1 MKKLFLSE
9 SLREKDS
16 GRKQIC
22 RVMKLT
28 ASFLLLCSCLTF
40 ANHAN
45 SQNTKI
51 SLNKVR
57 VQLEDVLNEI
67 ESQTD
72 YLFVSNRNVDLSRQV
87 SVRASNKPVRE
98 VLEEVLK
105 NTGLTFTM
113 EGVNIILSQ
122 KEENIVEI
130 QQQEKKVS
138 GKIVDQDGEPVVG
151 ANIVER
157 GTTNGV
163 ISDLDG
169 NFSLSVRDNAELQ
182 ISYIGYVDQIIPVIG
197 KERFDIVLKEDSQ
210 SLDEVVV
217 VGYGVQ
223 KKKLV
228 TGATVQVK
236 GDDLQKLNTVNP
248 LGALQSQA
256 PGVSIVK
263 NSGVPGEGFKI
274 SVRGVGT
281 TGDSTPLYIVDGV
294 TTSSIDYLNP
304 ADIESIDVLKDAAS
318 AAIYGARAANGV
330 VLVVTKQGK
339 KGKAS
344 ISYDGYVGIQNL
356 YKNVETLNA
365 QDFAMIMNEAA
376 VNSGMPEYDFASLVP
391 DWSKIQN
398 GTWNG
403 TNWLEELKNK
413 NALTQNHALGITGGT
428 EQSVYSLGLS
438 YTSQEGILGQPST
451 PQYSRYTFR
460 INTEYSLIKG
470 NSFDILKV
478 GENLNYSHVIREAI
492 GGGGNYLF
500 QAMKT
505 SPFLPVYDENGDY
518 HYSIPWNPYDANPVG
533 LNYYRNSGNMNK
545 SNYLRGNVYM
555 VLQPI
560 KGLTWRS
567 SFGIDMS
574 ASSYRSFVPV
584 YNLSTIDEGYRTE
597 SEVNQNMSV
606 GLKWIFE
613 NTVNYETTINED
625 HNLNVL
631 VGTSAEKSGIGES
644 LSGKNVNSIF
654 DDFKH
659 GYLDNT
665 RIIYSDKTSLYGSP
679 WGQGRL
685 LSFFGRINY
694 DYKEKYMATLVMRA
708 DASSNF
714 APDKRWGYFPSVSAG
729 WVISNESFMED
740 LSSSW
745 MDFFKLRASWGR
757 NGNQAIS
764 PFQYLSTIAFDS
776 RYFPGI
782 DKTNQTTAAYPNIMS
797 NPDVTWETS
806 EQTDIGLDSRFLGSR
821 LGFTF
826 DWYNKTTKDWL
837 IQAPILGIMGTGAP
851 FINGGDVRNRGWEI
865 SLSWRD
871 NLRDFSYGVNVN
883 FARNKNEVLRIA
895 NDEGVIHG
903 PSNVLAQGIAELY
916 RAEEGFPLGYFWG
929 YKTGGVFQNQQQ
941 IDNYVNS
948 KGEKI
953 MPNAVPG
960 DLIFVNQNDDNV
972 IDDGDKLMIGDPNP
986 DFIFSFS
993 FNLGYKG
1000 FDLNMTSNGV
1010 LGNQIAKSY
1019 RRFADRPHE
1028 NYTKDILGRWHG
1040 EGTSNTIPRVN
1051 MATHI
1056 NDTYVSDRYIENGDY
1071 WRISNLT
1078 IGYDF
1083 KYLWKKMPL
1092 SQARL
1097 YVTGQNILTVTGY
1110 SGFDPEVGN
1119 GNNWAGGID
1128 IGSYPAPVSFLIG
1141 VSLKY

>member
-1 MKKLFLSE
+1 MKKLFLSG
-9 SLREKDS
+9 SLPEKDS

-28 ASFLLLCSCLTF
+28 VGFLLLCSCFAF
-40 ANHAN
+40 ANHAY
-45 SQNTKI
+45 SQNEKV
-51 SLNKVR
+51 SLNKIQ
-57 VQLEDVLNEI
+57 VQLEDVLSEI
-67 ESQTD
+67 EDQTN
-72 YLFVSNRNVDLSRQV
+72 YLFISNRELDLTQKV
-87 SVRASNKPVRE
+87 SVHAANESVQE
-98 VLEEVLK
+98 VLNEVLK
-105 NTGLTFTM
+105 DTGLTFSV
-113 EGVNIILSQ
+113 EGVNIILTQ
-122 KEENIVEI
+122 KEVNVLIA
-130 QQQEKKVS
+130 QQQVKNIS
-138 GKIVDQDGEPVVG
+138 GKIVDQNGEPVIG
-151 ANIVER
+151 ANVVEK
-157 GTTNGV
+157 GTANGV
-163 ISDLDG
+163 ISDLEG
-169 NFSLSVRDNAELQ
+169 RFSIRVQDNAELQ
-182 ISYIGYVDQIIPVIG
+182 ISYIGYVDQIIPVAG
-197 KERFDIVLKEDSQ
+197 KENLGIVLKEDYQ
-210 SLDEVVV
+210 NLDEIVV

-281 TGDSTPLYIVDGV
+281 TGNSTPLYIVDGV
-294 TTSSIDYLNP
+294 TTGSIDHLSP

-330 VLVVTKQGK
+330 VLVVTKQGR

-356 YKNVETLNA
+356 YKDVETLNA
-365 QDFAMIMNEAA
+365 KEFALIMNEAA
-376 VNSGMPEYDFASLVP
+376 VNSGMPEYDFPSLVP
-391 DWSKIQN
+391 DWDKIQN
-398 GTWNG
+398 GTWSG
-403 TNWLEELKNK
+403 TDWLDELKNK
-413 NALTQNHALGITGGT
+413 NAFTQNHALGITGGT

-438 YTSQEGILGQPST
+438 YTSQEGVLGQPSA

-470 NSFDILKV
+470 KSFDILKF
-478 GENLNYSHVIREAI
+478 GENLSYSHVTKESV
-492 GGGGNYLF
+492 GGGGDYLF
-500 QAMKT
+500 MAMKT
-505 SPFLPVYDENGDY
+505 SPFLPVYDEKGDY
-518 HYSIPWNPYDANPVG
+518 HYAIPWNPYDANPVG
-533 LNYYRNSGNMNK
+533 FNYYRNSGNINK
-545 SNYLRGNVYM
+545 TNYLRGNAYM

-574 ASSYRSFVPV
+574 ASSYRSFIPV
-584 YNLSTIDEGYRTE
+584 YSLSTIDDGYRTE

-613 NTVNYETTINED
+613 NTVNYETTINEI

-631 VGTSAEKSGIGES
+631 LGTSAEKSGIGES
-644 LSGKNVNSIF
+644 LSGKNLNSIF

-665 RIIYSDKTSLYGSP
+665 KIIYSDKTSLHGSP
-679 WGQGRL
+679 WEQGRL

-694 DYKEKYMATLVMRA
+694 DYKEKYMATFVMRA

-714 APDKRWGYFPSVSAG
+714 APNKRWGYFPSVSAG
-729 WVISNESFMED
+729 WVVSNESFMED
-740 LSSSW
+740 VVSW
-745 MDFFKLRASWGR
+745 LDFFKLRASWGH

-764 PFQYLSTIAFDS
+764 PFQYLSTIAFDTG
-776 RYFPGI
+776 YFPGI
-782 DKTNQTTAAYPNIMS
+782 EKTNWTTAAYPNIMS

-806 EQTDIGLDSRFLGSR
+806 EQTDIGFDSRFFNSR

-837 IQAPILGIMGTGAP
+837 VQAPILGIMGTGAP
-851 FINGGDVRNRGWEI
+851 YINGGDVRNRGWEVA
-865 SLSWRD
+865 LSWRD
-871 NLRDFSYGVNVN
+871 NIRDFSYGVNLN
-883 FARNKNEVLRIA
+883 FAHNDNEVLRIA
-895 NDEGVIHG
+895 NSEGIIHG
-903 PSNVLAQGIAELY
+903 PSNVLANGTAELY

-948 KGEKI
+948 NGEKI
-953 MPNAVPG
+953 MPDAVPG
-960 DLIFVNQNDDNV
+960 DLIFINQNDDNV
-972 IDDGDKLMIGDPNP
+972 IDDGDKIMIGDPNP

-1000 FDLNMTSNGV
+1000 LDLNMTSNGV
-1010 LGNQIAKSY
+1010 FGNQIAKSY

-1028 NYTKDILGRWHG
+1028 NYTKDVLGRWHG

-1083 KYLWKKMPL
+1083 KYLWKKLPL
-1092 SQARL
+1092 NQARL
-1097 YVTGQNILTVTGY
+1097 YVTGQNILMVTGY

-1128 IGSYPAPVSFLIG
+1128 NGFYPAPMSFLIG

>member
-1 MKKLFLSE
+1 MKKLLLPE
-9 SLREKDS
+9 SIEEKDS

-28 ASFLLLCSCLTF
+28 TCSLLLCSCF
-40 ANHAN
+40 AFAGNIH
-45 SQNTKI
+45 SQNARVNLDKQY
-51 SLNKVR
+51 
-57 VQLEDVLNEI
+57 VQLEEVLNEI
-67 ESQTD
+67 EKQTD
-72 YLFVSNRNVDLSRQV
+72 YLFVSNRNVDLTQRV
-87 SVRASNKPVRE
+87 SVSVTNKPVRE
-98 VLEEVLK
+98 VLDVILK
-105 NTGLTFTM
+105 GKGLTFTM
-113 EGVNIILSQ
+113 EGVNIVLTQ
-122 KEENIVEI
+122 KEELLSDIV
-130 QQQEKKVS
+130 QQNKKIS
-138 GKIVDQDGEPVVG
+138 GRIVDQNGEPVIG
-151 ANIVER
+151 ANVVEK

-163 ISDLDG
+163 ISDIEG
-169 NFSLSVRDNAELQ
+169 RFSLAVAPGAELK
-182 ISYIGYVDQIIPVIG
+182 ISYIGYVDQTIPVAG
-197 KERFDIVLKEDSQ
+197 DENLDIILKEDSQ

-274 SVRGVGT
+274 SVRGIGT
-281 TGDSTPLYIVDGV
+281 TGNSTPLYIVDGV
-294 TTSSIDYLNP
+294 TTGSIDHLNP

-356 YKNVETLNA
+356 SKNVETLNA

-391 DWSKIQN
+391 DWDKIQN

-403 TNWLEELKNK
+403 TNWLEELENK
-413 NALTQNHALGITGGT
+413 NAFTQNHALGITGGT

-438 YTSQEGILGQPST
+438 YTSQEGVLGQPAT

-470 NSFDILKV
+470 SSFDVLKF
-478 GENLNYSHVIREAI
+478 GENLNYSHVIRESM

-500 QAMKT
+500 MAMKT
-505 SPFLPVYDENGDY
+505 SPFLPVYDEKGDY
-518 HYSIPWNPYDANPVG
+518 HYAIPWNPFDSNPVG
-533 LNYYRNSGNMNK
+533 INYYRNSGNINK

-555 VLQPI
+555 ALQPI
-560 KGLTWRS
+560 KGLIWRS

-574 ASSYRSFVPV
+574 TSSYRSFIPV
-584 YNLSTIDEGYRTE
+584 FSLSTLDDGYLTE
-597 SEVNQNMSV
+597 NEVNQNMSV

-613 NTVNYETTINED
+613 NTINYETRINEV

-631 VGTSAEKSGIGES
+631 LGTSAEKSGIGES

-659 GYLDNT
+659 GYLNNT
-665 RIIYSDKTSLYGSP
+665 KNIYSDKTSLYGSP
-679 WGQGRL
+679 WDQGRL

-714 APDKRWGYFPSVSAG
+714 APNKRWGYFPSASAG
-729 WVISNESFMED
+729 WVVSNEPFMED
-740 LSSSW
+740 MTTWL
-745 MDFFKLRASWGR
+745 DFFKLRASWGR

-764 PFQYLSTIAFDS
+764 PFQYLSTIAFDTG
-776 RYFPGI
+776 YFPGI
-782 DKTNQTTAAYPNIMS
+782 EKTNWTAAAYPNIMS

-806 EQTDIGLDSRFLGSR
+806 EQTDIGFDSRFFNSR
-821 LGFTF
+821 LGLTF

-837 IQAPILGIMGTGAP
+837 VQAPILGIMGTGAP
-851 FINGGDVRNRGWEI
+851 YINGGDVRNRGWEI
-865 SLSWRD
+865 ALSWRD
-871 NLRDFSYGVNVN
+871 HIREFSYGVNLN
-883 FARNKNEVLRIA
+883 FAHNDNEVLRIA
-895 NDEGVIHG
+895 NSEGVIHG
-903 PSNVLAQGIAELY
+903 PSNVLANGTAELY

-929 YKTGGVFQNQQQ
+929 YKTGGIFQNQQQ
-941 IDNYVNS
+941 IDSYVNS

-953 MPNAVPG
+953 MPDAVPG
-960 DLIFVNQNDDNV
+960 DLIFVNQNNDNV
-972 IDDGDKLMIGDPNP
+972 IDDGDKVMIGDPNP

-993 FNLGYKG
+993 FNLAYKG

-1040 EGTSNTIPRVN
+1040 EGTSSTIPRVN

-1056 NDTYVSDRYIENGDY
+1056 NDTYVSDRYVENGDY

-1083 KYLWKKMPL
+1083 KYLWKKLPL

-1119 GNNWAGGID
+1119 GDNWAGGID
-1128 IGSYPAPVSFLIG
+1128 NGFYPAPVSFLIG

>member
-1 MKKLFLSE
+1 MKKLFLSG
-9 SLREKDS
+9 SLPEKDS

-28 ASFLLLCSCLTF
+28 VGFLLLCSCFAF
-40 ANHAN
+40 ANHAY
-45 SQNTKI
+45 SQNDKV
-51 SLNKVR
+51 SLNKIQ
-57 VQLEDVLNEI
+57 VQLEDILSEIEDQTNYLFISNRELDLTQKVSVHAANESVQEVLNE
-67 ESQTD
+67 
-72 YLFVSNRNVDLSRQV
+72 
-87 SVRASNKPVRE
+87 
-98 VLEEVLK
+98 VLK
-105 NTGLTFTM
+105 DTGLTFSV
-113 EGVNIILSQ
+113 EGVNIILTQ
-122 KEENIVEI
+122 KEVNVLIA
-130 QQQEKKVS
+130 QQQVKNIS
-138 GKIVDQDGEPVVG
+138 GKIVDQNGEPVIG
-151 ANIVER
+151 ANVVEK
-157 GTTNGV
+157 GTANGV
-163 ISDLDG
+163 ISDLEG
-169 NFSLSVRDNAELQ
+169 RFSIRVQDNAELQ
-182 ISYIGYVDQIIPVIG
+182 ISYIGYVDQIIPVAG
-197 KERFDIVLKEDSQ
+197 KENLGIVLKEDYQ
-210 SLDEVVV
+210 NLDEIVV

-274 SVRGVGT
+274 SVRCVGT
-281 TGDSTPLYIVDGV
+281 TGNSTPLYIVDGV
-294 TTSSIDYLNP
+294 TTGSIDHLSP

-330 VLVVTKQGK
+330 VLVVTKQGR

-356 YKNVETLNA
+356 YKDVETLNVKE
-365 QDFAMIMNEAA
+365 FALIMNEAA
-376 VNSGMPEYDFASLVP
+376 VNSGMPEYDFPSLVP
-391 DWSKIQN
+391 DWDKIQN
-398 GTWNG
+398 GTWSG
-403 TNWLEELKNK
+403 TDWLDELKNK
-413 NALTQNHALGITGGT
+413 NAFTQNHALGITGGT

-438 YTSQEGILGQPST
+438 YTSQEGVLGQPSA

-470 NSFDILKV
+470 KSFDILKF
-478 GENLNYSHVIREAI
+478 GENLSYSHVTKESV
-492 GGGGNYLF
+492 GGGGDYLF
-500 QAMKT
+500 MAMKT
-505 SPFLPVYDENGDY
+505 SPFLPVYDEKGDY
-518 HYSIPWNPYDANPVG
+518 HYAIPWNPYDANPVG
-533 LNYYRNSGNMNK
+533 FNYYRNSGNINK
-545 SNYLRGNVYM
+545 TNYLRGNAYM

-574 ASSYRSFVPV
+574 ASSYRSFIPV
-584 YNLSTIDEGYRTE
+584 YSLSTIDDGYRTE

-613 NTVNYETTINED
+613 NTVNYETTINEI

-631 VGTSAEKSGIGES
+631 LGTSAEKSGIGES
-644 LSGKNVNSIF
+644 LSGKNLNSIF

-665 RIIYSDKTSLYGSP
+665 KIIYSDKTSLHGSP
-679 WGQGRL
+679 WEQGRL

-694 DYKEKYMATLVMRA
+694 DYKEKYMATFVMRA

-714 APDKRWGYFPSVSAG
+714 APNKRWGYFPSVSAG
-729 WVISNESFMED
+729 WVVSNESFMED
-740 LSSSW
+740 VVSW
-745 MDFFKLRASWGR
+745 LDFFKLRASWGR

-764 PFQYLSTIAFDS
+764 PFQYLSTIAFDTG
-776 RYFPGI
+776 YFPGI
-782 DKTNQTTAAYPNIMS
+782 EKTNWTTAAYPNIMS

-806 EQTDIGLDSRFLGSR
+806 EQTDIGFDSRFFNSR

-837 IQAPILGIMGTGAP
+837 VQAPILGIMGTGAP
-851 FINGGDVRNRGWEI
+851 YINGGDVRNRGWEVA
-865 SLSWRD
+865 LSWRD
-871 NLRDFSYGVNVN
+871 NIRDFSYGVNLN
-883 FARNKNEVLRIA
+883 FAHNDNEVLRIA
-895 NDEGVIHG
+895 NSEGIIHG
-903 PSNVLAQGIAELY
+903 PSNVLANGTAELY
-916 RAEEGFPLGYFWG
+916 RAEEGFPLGYFGG

-948 KGEKI
+948 NGEKI
-953 MPNAVPG
+953 MPDAVPG
-960 DLIFVNQNDDNV
+960 DLIFINQNDDNV
-972 IDDGDKLMIGDPNP
+972 IDDGDKIMIGDPNP

-1000 FDLNMTSNGV
+1000 LDLNMTSNGV
-1010 LGNQIAKSY
+1010 FGNQIAKSY

-1028 NYTKDILGRWHG
+1028 NYTKDVLGRWHG

-1083 KYLWKKMPL
+1083 KYLWKKLPL
-1092 SQARL
+1092 NQARL
-1097 YVTGQNILTVTGY
+1097 YVTGQNILMVTGY

-1128 IGSYPAPVSFLIG
+1128 NGFYPAPMSFLIG

>member
-9 SLREKDS
+9 SLLQKDS

-28 ASFLLLCSCLTF
+28 ASFLLLCSCF
-40 ANHAN
+40 AFAGNAN
-45 SQNTKI
+45 SQNAKV
-51 SLNKVR
+51 SLNKTK
-57 VQLEDVLNEI
+57 VQLQEILNEI
-67 ESQTD
+67 EEQTD
-72 YLFVSNRNVDLSRQV
+72 YLFISNRDVNLKQKV
-87 SVRASNKPVRE
+87 SICVKDESVQE
-98 VLEEVLK
+98 VLSEVLK
-105 NTGLTFTM
+105 NTGLMFKV
-113 EGVNIILSQ
+113 EGVNIILSRR
-122 KEENIVEI
+122 VESI
-130 QQQEKKVS
+130 YVAQQQVKTVS
-138 GKIVDQDGEPVVG
+138 GKIVDQNGEPIIG
-151 ANIVER
+151 ANVVEK
-157 GTTNGV
+157 GTTNGTV
-163 ISDLDG
+163 TDMEG
-169 NFSLSVRDNAELQ
+169 KFSIDIASGSTLM
-182 ISYIGYVDQIIPVIG
+182 ISYIGYVEQIIPVTG
-197 KERFDIVLKEDSQ
+197 KERLDIVLKEDSQ

-274 SVRGVGT
+274 SVRGIGT
-281 TGDSTPLYIVDGV
+281 TGNSTPLYIVDGV
-294 TTSSIDYLNP
+294 TTGSIDHLSP

-365 QDFAMIMNEAA
+365 QEFATIMNEAA
-376 VNSGMPEYDFASLVP
+376 VNSGMSEYDFESLVP
-391 DWSKIQN
+391 DWDKIQN

-413 NALTQNHALGITGGT
+413 NAFTQNHALGITGGT

-438 YTSQEGILGQPST
+438 YTSQEGVLGQPAT

-460 INTEYSLIKG
+460 INTEHVLIKG
-470 NSFDILKV
+470 KSFDILKF
-478 GENLNYSHVIREAI
+478 GENLNYSHVTKESM
-492 GGGGNYLF
+492 GGGGDYLF
-500 QAMKT
+500 MAMKT
-505 SPFLPVYDENGDY
+505 SPFLPVYDEKGDF
-518 HYSIPWNPYDANPVG
+518 HYAIPWNPFDSNPVG
-533 LNYYRNSGNMNK
+533 INYYKNSGNINK
-545 SNYLRGNVYM
+545 TNYLRGNAYM

-584 YNLSTIDEGYRTE
+584 YNLSTLDDGYQTE
-597 SEVNQNMSV
+597 NEVNQNMSV
-606 GLKWIFE
+606 GLKWLFE
-613 NTVNYETTINED
+613 NTVNYETLINET

-631 VGTSAEKSGIGES
+631 LGTSAEKSGIGES

-665 RIIYSDKTSLYGSP
+665 KNIYSDKTALYGSP
-679 WGQGRL
+679 WEQGRL

-694 DYKEKYMATLVMRA
+694 NYKEKYMATVVMRA

-714 APDKRWGYFPSVSAG
+714 APNKRWGYFPSVSAG
-729 WVISNESFMED
+729 WVVSNESFMED
-740 LSSSW
+740 VSSW
-745 MDFFKLRASWGR
+745 LDFFKLRASWGQ

-764 PFQYLSTIAFDS
+764 PFQYLSTITFDTG
-776 RYFPGI
+776 YFPGLE
-782 DKTNQTTAAYPNIMS
+782 KTNWTTAAYPNIMA

-806 EQTDIGLDSRFLGSR
+806 EQTDIGFDSRFFNSR
-821 LGFTF
+821 FGFTF

-837 IQAPILGIMGTGAP
+837 VQAPILGIMGTGAP
-851 FINGGDVRNRGWEI
+851 YINGGDVRNRGWEVA
-865 SLSWRD
+865 LSWRD
-871 NLRDFSYGVNVN
+871 NIRDFSYGVSLN
-883 FARNKNEVLRIA
+883 FAHNDNEVLRIA
-895 NDEGVIHG
+895 NSEGIIHG
-903 PSNVLAQGIAELY
+903 PSNILANGTAELY

-953 MPNAVPG
+953 MPDAVPG

-972 IDDGDKLMIGDPNP
+972 IDDGDKIMIGDPNP

-1056 NDTYVSDRYIENGDY
+1056 NDTYVSDRYIEDGDY

-1078 IGYDF
+1078 VGYDF
-1083 KYLWKKMPL
+1083 KYLWKKLPL
-1092 SQARL
+1092 NQARL

-1128 IGSYPAPVSFLIG
+1128 NGFYPAPMSFLIG
-1141 VSLKY
+1141 ISLKY

>member
-1 MKKLFLSE
+1 MKKLFLSG
-9 SLREKDS
+9 SLPEKDS

-28 ASFLLLCSCLTF
+28 VGFLLLCSCFAF
-40 ANHAN
+40 ANHAY
-45 SQNTKI
+45 SQNEKV
-51 SLNKVR
+51 SLNKIQ
-57 VQLEDVLNEI
+57 VQLEDVLSEI
-67 ESQTD
+67 EDQTN
-72 YLFVSNRNVDLSRQV
+72 YLFISNRELDLTQKV
-87 SVRASNKPVRE
+87 SVHAANESVQE
-98 VLEEVLK
+98 VLNEVLK
-105 NTGLTFTM
+105 DTGLTFSV
-113 EGVNIILSQ
+113 EGVNIILTQ
-122 KEENIVEI
+122 KEVNVLIA
-130 QQQEKKVS
+130 QQQVKNIS
-138 GKIVDQDGEPVVG
+138 GKIVDQNGEPVIG
-151 ANIVER
+151 ANVVEK
-157 GTTNGV
+157 GTANGV
-163 ISDLDG
+163 ISDLEG
-169 NFSLSVRDNAELQ
+169 RFSIRVQDNAELQ
-182 ISYIGYVDQIIPVIG
+182 ISYIGYVDQIILVAG
-197 KERFDIVLKEDSQ
+197 KENLEIVLKEDYQ
-210 SLDEVVV
+210 NLDEIVV

-281 TGDSTPLYIVDGV
+281 TGNSTPLYIVDGV
-294 TTSSIDYLNP
+294 TTGSIDHLSP

-330 VLVVTKQGK
+330 VLVVTKQGR

-356 YKNVETLNA
+356 YKDVETLNA
-365 QDFAMIMNEAA
+365 KEFALIMNEAA
-376 VNSGMPEYDFASLVP
+376 VNSGMPEYDFPSLVP
-391 DWSKIQN
+391 DWDKIQN
-398 GTWNG
+398 GTWSG
-403 TNWLEELKNK
+403 TDWLDELKNK
-413 NALTQNHALGITGGT
+413 NAFTQNHALGITGGT

-438 YTSQEGILGQPST
+438 YTSQEGVLGQPSA

-470 NSFDILKV
+470 KSFDILKF
-478 GENLNYSHVIREAI
+478 GENLSYSHVTKESV
-492 GGGGNYLF
+492 GGGGDYLF
-500 QAMKT
+500 MAMKT
-505 SPFLPVYDENGDY
+505 SPFLPVYDEKGDY
-518 HYSIPWNPYDANPVG
+518 HYAIPWNPYDANPVG
-533 LNYYRNSGNMNK
+533 FNYYRNSGNINK
-545 SNYLRGNVYM
+545 TNYLRGNAYM

-574 ASSYRSFVPV
+574 ASSYRSFIPV
-584 YNLSTIDEGYRTE
+584 YSLSTIDDGYRTE

-613 NTVNYETTINED
+613 NTVNYETTINEI

-631 VGTSAEKSGIGES
+631 LGTSAEKSGIGES
-644 LSGKNVNSIF
+644 LSGKNLNSIF

-665 RIIYSDKTSLYGSP
+665 KIIYSDKTSLHGSP
-679 WGQGRL
+679 WEQGRL

-694 DYKEKYMATLVMRA
+694 DYKEKYMATFVMRA

-714 APDKRWGYFPSVSAG
+714 APNKRWGYFPSVSAG
-729 WVISNESFMED
+729 WVVSNESFMED
-740 LSSSW
+740 VVSW
-745 MDFFKLRASWGR
+745 LDFFKLRASWGR

-764 PFQYLSTIAFDS
+764 PFQYLSTIAFDTG
-776 RYFPGI
+776 YFPGI
-782 DKTNQTTAAYPNIMS
+782 EKTNWTTAAYPNIMS
-797 NPDVTWETS
+797 NPEVTWETS
-806 EQTDIGLDSRFLGSR
+806 EQTDIGFDSRFFNSR

-837 IQAPILGIMGTGAP
+837 VQAPILGIMGTGAP
-851 FINGGDVRNRGWEI
+851 YINGGDVRNRGWEVA
-865 SLSWRD
+865 LSWRD
-871 NLRDFSYGVNVN
+871 NIRDFSYGVNLN
-883 FARNKNEVLRIA
+883 FAHNDNEVLRIA
-895 NDEGVIHG
+895 NSEGIIHG
-903 PSNVLAQGIAELY
+903 PSNVLANGTAELY
-916 RAEEGFPLGYFWG
+916 RAEEGFPLGYFGG

-948 KGEKI
+948 NGEKI
-953 MPNAVPG
+953 MPDAVPG
-960 DLIFVNQNDDNV
+960 DLIFINQNDDNV
-972 IDDGDKLMIGDPNP
+972 IDDGDKIMIGDPNP

-1000 FDLNMTSNGV
+1000 LDLNMTSNGV
-1010 LGNQIAKSY
+1010 FGNQIAKSY

-1028 NYTKDILGRWHG
+1028 NYTKDVLGRWHG

-1083 KYLWKKMPL
+1083 KYLWKKLPL
-1092 SQARL
+1092 NQARL
-1097 YVTGQNILTVTGY
+1097 YVTGQNILMVTGY

-1128 IGSYPAPVSFLIG
+1128 NGFYPAPMSFLIG

>member
-1 MKKLFLSE
+1 MKKLFLSG
-9 SLREKDS
+9 SLPEKDS

-28 ASFLLLCSCLTF
+28 VGFLLLCSCFAF
-40 ANHAN
+40 ANHAY
-45 SQNTKI
+45 SQNDKV
-51 SLNKVR
+51 SLNKIQ
-57 VQLEDVLNEI
+57 VQLEDILSEIEDQTNYLFISNRELDLTQKVSVHAANESVQEVLNE
-67 ESQTD
+67 
-72 YLFVSNRNVDLSRQV
+72 
-87 SVRASNKPVRE
+87 
-98 VLEEVLK
+98 VLK
-105 NTGLTFTM
+105 DTGLTFSV
-113 EGVNIILSQ
+113 EGVNIILTQ
-122 KEENIVEI
+122 KEVNVLIA
-130 QQQEKKVS
+130 QQQVKNIS
-138 GKIVDQDGEPVVG
+138 GKIVDQNGEPVIG
-151 ANIVER
+151 ANVVEK
-157 GTTNGV
+157 GTANGV
-163 ISDLDG
+163 ISDLEG
-169 NFSLSVRDNAELQ
+169 RFSIRVQDNAELQ
-182 ISYIGYVDQIIPVIG
+182 ISYIGYVDQIIPVAG
-197 KERFDIVLKEDSQ
+197 KENLGIVLKEDYQ
-210 SLDEVVV
+210 NLDEIVV

-281 TGDSTPLYIVDGV
+281 TGNSTPLYIVDGV
-294 TTSSIDYLNP
+294 TTGSIDHLSP

-330 VLVVTKQGK
+330 VLVVTKQGR

-356 YKNVETLNA
+356 YKDVETLNVKE
-365 QDFAMIMNEAA
+365 FALIMNEAA
-376 VNSGMPEYDFASLVP
+376 VNSGMPEYDFPSLVP
-391 DWSKIQN
+391 DWDKIQN
-398 GTWNG
+398 GTWSG
-403 TNWLEELKNK
+403 TDWLDELKNK
-413 NALTQNHALGITGGT
+413 NAFTQNHALGITGGT

-438 YTSQEGILGQPST
+438 YTSQEGVLGQPSA

-470 NSFDILKV
+470 KSFDILKF
-478 GENLNYSHVIREAI
+478 GENLSYSHVTKESV
-492 GGGGNYLF
+492 GGGGDYLF
-500 QAMKT
+500 MAMKT
-505 SPFLPVYDENGDY
+505 SPFLPVYDEKGDY
-518 HYSIPWNPYDANPVG
+518 HYAIPWNPYDANPVG
-533 LNYYRNSGNMNK
+533 FNYYRNSGNINK
-545 SNYLRGNVYM
+545 TNYLRGNAYM

-574 ASSYRSFVPV
+574 ASSYRSFIPV
-584 YNLSTIDEGYRTE
+584 YSLSTIDDGYRTE

-613 NTVNYETTINED
+613 NTVNYETTINEI

-631 VGTSAEKSGIGES
+631 LGTSAEKSGIGES
-644 LSGKNVNSIF
+644 LSGKNLNSIF

-665 RIIYSDKTSLYGSP
+665 KIIYSDKTSLHGSP
-679 WGQGRL
+679 WEQGRL

-694 DYKEKYMATLVMRA
+694 DYKEKYMATFVMRA

-714 APDKRWGYFPSVSAG
+714 APNKRWGYFPSVSAG
-729 WVISNESFMED
+729 WVVSNESFMED
-740 LSSSW
+740 VVSW
-745 MDFFKLRASWGR
+745 LDFFKLRASWGR

-764 PFQYLSTIAFDS
+764 PFQYLSTIAFDTG
-776 RYFPGI
+776 YFPGI
-782 DKTNQTTAAYPNIMS
+782 EKTNWTTAAYPNIMS

-806 EQTDIGLDSRFLGSR
+806 EQTDIGFDSRFFNSR

-837 IQAPILGIMGTGAP
+837 VQAPILGIMGTGAP
-851 FINGGDVRNRGWEI
+851 YINGGDVRNRGWEVA
-865 SLSWRD
+865 LSWRD
-871 NLRDFSYGVNVN
+871 NIRDFSYGVNLN
-883 FARNKNEVLRIA
+883 FAHNDNEVLRIA
-895 NDEGVIHG
+895 NSEGIIHG
-903 PSNVLAQGIAELY
+903 PSNVLANGTAELY
-916 RAEEGFPLGYFWG
+916 RAEEGFPLGYFGG

-948 KGEKI
+948 NGEKI
-953 MPNAVPG
+953 MPDAVPG
-960 DLIFVNQNDDNV
+960 DLIFINQNDDNV
-972 IDDGDKLMIGDPNP
+972 IDDGDKIMIGDPNP

-1000 FDLNMTSNGV
+1000 LDLNMTSNGV
-1010 LGNQIAKSY
+1010 FGNQIAKSY

-1028 NYTKDILGRWHG
+1028 NYTKDVLGRWHG

-1083 KYLWKKMPL
+1083 KYLWKKLPL
-1092 SQARL
+1092 NQARL
-1097 YVTGQNILTVTGY
+1097 YVTGQNILMVTGY

-1128 IGSYPAPVSFLIG
+1128 NGFYPAPMSFLIG

>member
-1 MKKLFLSE
+1 MKKLFLSG
-9 SLREKDS
+9 SLPEKDS

-28 ASFLLLCSCLTF
+28 VGFLLLCSCFAF
-40 ANHAN
+40 ANHAY
-45 SQNTKI
+45 SQNEKV
-51 SLNKVR
+51 SLNKIQ
-57 VQLEDVLNEI
+57 VQLEDVLSEI
-67 ESQTD
+67 EDQTN
-72 YLFVSNRNVDLSRQV
+72 YLFISNRELDLTQKV
-87 SVRASNKPVRE
+87 SVHAANESVQE
-98 VLEEVLK
+98 VLNEVLK
-105 NTGLTFTM
+105 DTGLTFSV
-113 EGVNIILSQ
+113 EGVNIILTQ
-122 KEENIVEI
+122 KEVNVLIA
-130 QQQEKKVS
+130 QQQVKNIS
-138 GKIVDQDGEPVVG
+138 GKIVDQNGEPVIG
-151 ANIVER
+151 ANVVEK
-157 GTTNGV
+157 GTANGV
-163 ISDLDG
+163 ISDLEG
-169 NFSLSVRDNAELQ
+169 RFSIRVQDNAELQ
-182 ISYIGYVDQIIPVIG
+182 ISYIGYVDQIIPVAG
-197 KERFDIVLKEDSQ
+197 KENLGIVLKEDYQ
-210 SLDEVVV
+210 NLDEIVV

-281 TGDSTPLYIVDGV
+281 TGNSTPLYIVDGV
-294 TTSSIDYLNP
+294 TTGSIDHLSP

-330 VLVVTKQGK
+330 VLVVTKQGR

-356 YKNVETLNA
+356 YKDVETLNA
-365 QDFAMIMNEAA
+365 KEFALIMNEAA
-376 VNSGMPEYDFASLVP
+376 VNSGMPEYDFPSLVP
-391 DWSKIQN
+391 DWDKIQN
-398 GTWNG
+398 GTWSG
-403 TNWLEELKNK
+403 TDWLDELKNK
-413 NALTQNHALGITGGT
+413 NAFTQNHALGITGGT

-438 YTSQEGILGQPST
+438 YTSQEGVLGQPSA

-470 NSFDILKV
+470 KSFDILKF
-478 GENLNYSHVIREAI
+478 GENLSYSHVTKESV
-492 GGGGNYLF
+492 GGGGDYLF
-500 QAMKT
+500 MAMKT
-505 SPFLPVYDENGDY
+505 SPFLPVYDEKGDY
-518 HYSIPWNPYDANPVG
+518 HYAIPWNPYDANPVG
-533 LNYYRNSGNMNK
+533 FNYYRNSGNINK
-545 SNYLRGNVYM
+545 TNYLRGNAYM

-574 ASSYRSFVPV
+574 ASSYRSFIPV
-584 YNLSTIDEGYRTE
+584 YSLSTIDDGYRTE

-613 NTVNYETTINED
+613 NTVNYETTINEI

-631 VGTSAEKSGIGES
+631 LGTSAEKSGIGES
-644 LSGKNVNSIF
+644 LSGKNLNSIF

-665 RIIYSDKTSLYGSP
+665 KIIYSDKTSLHGSP
-679 WGQGRL
+679 WEQGRL

-694 DYKEKYMATLVMRA
+694 DYKEKYMATFVMRA

-714 APDKRWGYFPSVSAG
+714 APNKRWGYFPSVSAG
-729 WVISNESFMED
+729 WVVSNESFMED
-740 LSSSW
+740 VVSW
-745 MDFFKLRASWGR
+745 LDFFKLRASWGH

-764 PFQYLSTIAFDS
+764 PFQYLSTIAFDTG
-776 RYFPGI
+776 YFPGI
-782 DKTNQTTAAYPNIMS
+782 EKTNWTTAAYPNIMS

-806 EQTDIGLDSRFLGSR
+806 EQTDIGFDSRFFNSR

-837 IQAPILGIMGTGAP
+837 VQAPILGIMGTGAP
-851 FINGGDVRNRGWEI
+851 YINGGDVRNRGWEVA
-865 SLSWRD
+865 LSWRD
-871 NLRDFSYGVNVN
+871 NIRDFSYGVNLN
-883 FARNKNEVLRIA
+883 FAHNDNEVLRIA
-895 NDEGVIHG
+895 NSEGIIHG
-903 PSNVLAQGIAELY
+903 PSNVLANGTAELY

-948 KGEKI
+948 NGEKI
-953 MPNAVPG
+953 MPDAVPG
-960 DLIFVNQNDDNV
+960 DLIFINQNDDNV
-972 IDDGDKLMIGDPNP
+972 IDDGDKIMIGDPNP

-1000 FDLNMTSNGV
+1000 LDLNMTSNGV
-1010 LGNQIAKSY
+1010 FGNQIAKSY

-1028 NYTKDILGRWHG
+1028 NYTKDVLGRWHG
-1040 EGTSNTIPRVN
+1040 EGTSNTIPRVD

-1083 KYLWKKMPL
+1083 KYLWKKLPL
-1092 SQARL
+1092 NQARL
-1097 YVTGQNILTVTGY
+1097 YVTGQNILMVTGY

-1128 IGSYPAPVSFLIG
+1128 NGFYPAPMSFLIG

>member
-1 MKKLFLSE
+1 
-9 SLREKDS
+9 
-16 GRKQIC
+16 
-22 RVMKLT
+22 MKLT
-28 ASFLLLCSCLTF
+28 VGFLLLCSCFAF
-40 ANHAN
+40 ANHAY
-45 SQNTKI
+45 SQNEKV
-51 SLNKVR
+51 SLNKIQ
-57 VQLEDVLNEI
+57 VQLEDVLSEI
-67 ESQTD
+67 EDQTN
-72 YLFVSNRNVDLSRQV
+72 YLFISNRELDLTQKV
-87 SVRASNKPVRE
+87 SVHAANESVQE
-98 VLEEVLK
+98 VLNEVLK
-105 NTGLTFTM
+105 DTGLTFSV
-113 EGVNIILSQ
+113 EGVNIILTQ
-122 KEENIVEI
+122 KEVNVLIA
-130 QQQEKKVS
+130 QQQVKNIS
-138 GKIVDQDGEPVVG
+138 GKIVDQNGEPVIG
-151 ANIVER
+151 ANVVEK
-157 GTTNGV
+157 GTANGV
-163 ISDLDG
+163 ISDLEG
-169 NFSLSVRDNAELQ
+169 RFSIRVQDNAELQ
-182 ISYIGYVDQIIPVIG
+182 ISYIGYVDQIILVAG
-197 KERFDIVLKEDSQ
+197 KENLEIVLKEDYQ
-210 SLDEVVV
+210 NLDEIVV

-281 TGDSTPLYIVDGV
+281 TGNSTPLYIVDGV
-294 TTSSIDYLNP
+294 TTGSIDHLSP

-330 VLVVTKQGK
+330 VLVVTKQGR

-356 YKNVETLNA
+356 YKDVETLNA
-365 QDFAMIMNEAA
+365 KEFALIMNEAA
-376 VNSGMPEYDFASLVP
+376 VNSGMPEYDFPSLVP
-391 DWSKIQN
+391 DWDKIQN
-398 GTWNG
+398 GTWSG
-403 TNWLEELKNK
+403 TDWLDELKNK
-413 NALTQNHALGITGGT
+413 NAFTQNHALGITGGT

-438 YTSQEGILGQPST
+438 YTSQEGVLGQPSA

-470 NSFDILKV
+470 KSFDILKF
-478 GENLNYSHVIREAI
+478 GENLSYSHVTKESV
-492 GGGGNYLF
+492 GGGGDYLF
-500 QAMKT
+500 MAMKT
-505 SPFLPVYDENGDY
+505 SPFLPVYDEKGDY
-518 HYSIPWNPYDANPVG
+518 HYAIPWNPYDANPVG
-533 LNYYRNSGNMNK
+533 FNYYRNSGNINK
-545 SNYLRGNVYM
+545 TNYLRGNAYM

-574 ASSYRSFVPV
+574 ASSYRSFIPV
-584 YNLSTIDEGYRTE
+584 YSLSTIDDGYRTE

-613 NTVNYETTINED
+613 NTVNYETTINEI

-631 VGTSAEKSGIGES
+631 LGTSAEKSGIGES
-644 LSGKNVNSIF
+644 LSGKNLNSIF

-665 RIIYSDKTSLYGSP
+665 KIIYSDKTSLHGSP
-679 WGQGRL
+679 WEQGRL

-694 DYKEKYMATLVMRA
+694 DYKEKYMATFVMRA

-714 APDKRWGYFPSVSAG
+714 APNKRWGYFPSVSAG
-729 WVISNESFMED
+729 WVVSNESFMED
-740 LSSSW
+740 VVSW
-745 MDFFKLRASWGR
+745 LDFFKLRASWGR

-764 PFQYLSTIAFDS
+764 PFQYLSTIAFDTG
-776 RYFPGI
+776 YFPGI
-782 DKTNQTTAAYPNIMS
+782 EKTNWTTAAYPNIMS

-806 EQTDIGLDSRFLGSR
+806 EQTDIGFDSRFFNSR

-837 IQAPILGIMGTGAP
+837 VQAPILGIMGTGAP
-851 FINGGDVRNRGWEI
+851 YINGGDVRNRGWEVA
-865 SLSWRD
+865 LSWRD
-871 NLRDFSYGVNVN
+871 NIRDFSYGVNLN
-883 FARNKNEVLRIA
+883 FAHNDNEVLRIA
-895 NDEGVIHG
+895 NSEGIIHG
-903 PSNVLAQGIAELY
+903 PSNVLANGTAELY
-916 RAEEGFPLGYFWG
+916 RAEEGFPLGYFGG

-948 KGEKI
+948 NGEKI
-953 MPNAVPG
+953 MPDAVPG
-960 DLIFVNQNDDNV
+960 DLIFINQNDDNV
-972 IDDGDKLMIGDPNP
+972 IDDGDKIMIGDPNP

-1000 FDLNMTSNGV
+1000 LDLNMTSNGV
-1010 LGNQIAKSY
+1010 FGNQIAKSY

-1028 NYTKDILGRWHG
+1028 NYTKDVLGRWHG

-1083 KYLWKKMPL
+1083 KYLWKKLPL
-1092 SQARL
+1092 NQARL
-1097 YVTGQNILTVTGY
+1097 YVTGQNILMVTGY

-1128 IGSYPAPVSFLIG
+1128 NGFYPAPMSFLIG

>member
-1 MKKLFLSE
+1 MKKLFLSG
-9 SLREKDS
+9 SLPEKDS

-28 ASFLLLCSCLTF
+28 VGFLLLCSCFAF
-40 ANHAN
+40 ANHAY
-45 SQNTKI
+45 SQNEKV
-51 SLNKVR
+51 SLNKIQ
-57 VQLEDVLNEI
+57 VQLEDVLSEI
-67 ESQTD
+67 EDQTN
-72 YLFVSNRNVDLSRQV
+72 YLFISNRELDLTQKV
-87 SVRASNKPVRE
+87 SVHAANESVQE
-98 VLEEVLK
+98 VLNEVLK
-105 NTGLTFTM
+105 DTGLTFSV
-113 EGVNIILSQ
+113 EGVNIILTQ
-122 KEENIVEI
+122 KEVNVLIA
-130 QQQEKKVS
+130 QQQVKNIS
-138 GKIVDQDGEPVVG
+138 GKIVDQNGEPVIG
-151 ANIVER
+151 ANVVEK
-157 GTTNGV
+157 GTANGV
-163 ISDLDG
+163 ISDLEG
-169 NFSLSVRDNAELQ
+169 RFSIRVQDNAELQ
-182 ISYIGYVDQIIPVIG
+182 ISYIGYVDQIILVAG
-197 KERFDIVLKEDSQ
+197 KENLEIVLKEDYQ
-210 SLDEVVV
+210 NLDEIVV

-281 TGDSTPLYIVDGV
+281 TGNSTPLYIVDGV
-294 TTSSIDYLNP
+294 TTGSIDHLSP

-330 VLVVTKQGK
+330 VLVVTKQGR

-356 YKNVETLNA
+356 YKDVETLNA
-365 QDFAMIMNEAA
+365 KEFALIMNEAA
-376 VNSGMPEYDFASLVP
+376 VNSGMPEYDFPSLVP
-391 DWSKIQN
+391 DWDKIQN
-398 GTWNG
+398 GTWSG
-403 TNWLEELKNK
+403 TDWLDELKNK
-413 NALTQNHALGITGGT
+413 NAFTQNHALGITGGT

-438 YTSQEGILGQPST
+438 YTSQEGVLGQPSA

-470 NSFDILKV
+470 KSFDILKF
-478 GENLNYSHVIREAI
+478 GENLSYSHVTKESV
-492 GGGGNYLF
+492 GGGGDYLF
-500 QAMKT
+500 MAMKT
-505 SPFLPVYDENGDY
+505 SPFLPVYDEKGDY
-518 HYSIPWNPYDANPVG
+518 HYAIPWNPYDANPVG
-533 LNYYRNSGNMNK
+533 FNYYRNSGNINK
-545 SNYLRGNVYM
+545 TNYLRGNAYM

-574 ASSYRSFVPV
+574 ASSYRSFIPV
-584 YNLSTIDEGYRTE
+584 YSLSTIDDGYRTE

-613 NTVNYETTINED
+613 NTVNYETTINEI

-631 VGTSAEKSGIGES
+631 LGTSAEKSGIGES
-644 LSGKNVNSIF
+644 LSGKNLNSIF

-665 RIIYSDKTSLYGSP
+665 KIIYSDKTSLHGSP
-679 WGQGRL
+679 WEQGRL

-694 DYKEKYMATLVMRA
+694 DYKEKYMATFVMRA

-714 APDKRWGYFPSVSAG
+714 APNKRWGYFPSVSAG
-729 WVISNESFMED
+729 WVVSNESFMED
-740 LSSSW
+740 VVSW
-745 MDFFKLRASWGR
+745 LDFFKLRASWGR

-764 PFQYLSTIAFDS
+764 PFQYLSTIAFDTG
-776 RYFPGI
+776 YFPGI
-782 DKTNQTTAAYPNIMS
+782 EKTNWTTAAYPNIMS

-806 EQTDIGLDSRFLGSR
+806 EQTDIGFDSRFFNSR

-837 IQAPILGIMGTGAP
+837 VQAPILGIMGTGAP
-851 FINGGDVRNRGWEI
+851 YINGGDVRNRGWEVA
-865 SLSWRD
+865 LSWRD
-871 NLRDFSYGVNVN
+871 NIRDFSYGVNLN
-883 FARNKNEVLRIA
+883 FAHNDNEVLRIA
-895 NDEGVIHG
+895 NSEGIIHG
-903 PSNVLAQGIAELY
+903 PSNVLANGTAELY
-916 RAEEGFPLGYFWG
+916 RAEEGFPLGYFGG

-948 KGEKI
+948 NGEKI
-953 MPNAVPG
+953 MPDAVPG
-960 DLIFVNQNDDNV
+960 DLIFINQNDDNV
-972 IDDGDKLMIGDPNP
+972 IDDGDKIMIGDPNP

-1000 FDLNMTSNGV
+1000 LDLNMTSNGV
-1010 LGNQIAKSY
+1010 FGNQIAKSY

-1028 NYTKDILGRWHG
+1028 NYTKDVLGRWHG

-1083 KYLWKKMPL
+1083 KYLWKKLPL
-1092 SQARL
+1092 NQARL
-1097 YVTGQNILTVTGY
+1097 YVTGQNILMVTGY

-1128 IGSYPAPVSFLIG
+1128 NGFYPAPMSFLIG

>member
-1 MKKLFLSE
+1 MKKLFLSG
-9 SLREKDS
+9 SLPEKDS

-28 ASFLLLCSCLTF
+28 VGFLLLCSCFAF
-40 ANHAN
+40 ANHAY
-45 SQNTKI
+45 SQNEKV
-51 SLNKVR
+51 SLNKIQ
-57 VQLEDVLNEI
+57 VQLEDVLSEI
-67 ESQTD
+67 EDQTN
-72 YLFVSNRNVDLSRQV
+72 YLFISNRELDLTQKV
-87 SVRASNKPVRE
+87 SVHAANESVQE
-98 VLEEVLK
+98 VLNEVLK
-105 NTGLTFTM
+105 DTGLTFSV
-113 EGVNIILSQ
+113 EGVNIILTQ
-122 KEENIVEI
+122 KEVNVLIA
-130 QQQEKKVS
+130 QQQVKNIS
-138 GKIVDQDGEPVVG
+138 GKIVDQNGEPVIG
-151 ANIVER
+151 ANVVEK
-157 GTTNGV
+157 GTANGV
-163 ISDLDG
+163 ISDLEG
-169 NFSLSVRDNAELQ
+169 RFSIRVQDNAELQ
-182 ISYIGYVDQIIPVIG
+182 ISYIGYVDQIIPVAG
-197 KERFDIVLKEDSQ
+197 KENLGIVLKEDYQ
-210 SLDEVVV
+210 NLDEIVV

-281 TGDSTPLYIVDGV
+281 TGNSTPLYIVDGV
-294 TTSSIDYLNP
+294 TTGSIDHLSP

-318 AAIYGARAANGV
+318 AAIYGARAADGV
-330 VLVVTKQGK
+330 VLVVTKQGR

-356 YKNVETLNA
+356 YKDVETLNA
-365 QDFAMIMNEAA
+365 KEFALIMNEAA
-376 VNSGMPEYDFASLVP
+376 VNSGMPEYDFPSLVP
-391 DWSKIQN
+391 DWDKIQN
-398 GTWNG
+398 GTWSG
-403 TNWLEELKNK
+403 TDWLDELKNK
-413 NALTQNHALGITGGT
+413 NAFTQNHALGITGGT

-438 YTSQEGILGQPST
+438 YTSQEGVLGQPSA

-470 NSFDILKV
+470 KSFDILKF
-478 GENLNYSHVIREAI
+478 GENLSYSHVTKESV
-492 GGGGNYLF
+492 GGGGDYLF
-500 QAMKT
+500 MAMKT
-505 SPFLPVYDENGDY
+505 SPFLPVYDEKGDY
-518 HYSIPWNPYDANPVG
+518 HYAIPWNPYDANPVG
-533 LNYYRNSGNMNK
+533 FNYYRNSGNINK
-545 SNYLRGNVYM
+545 TNYLRGNAYM
-555 VLQPI
+555 VLQPL

-574 ASSYRSFVPV
+574 ASSYRSFIPV
-584 YNLSTIDEGYRTE
+584 YSLSTIDDGYRTE

-613 NTVNYETTINED
+613 NTVNYETTINEI

-631 VGTSAEKSGIGES
+631 LGTSAEKSGIGES
-644 LSGKNVNSIF
+644 LSGKNLNSIF

-665 RIIYSDKTSLYGSP
+665 KIIYSDKTSLHGSP
-679 WGQGRL
+679 WEQGRL

-694 DYKEKYMATLVMRA
+694 DYKEKYMATFVMRA

-714 APDKRWGYFPSVSAG
+714 APNKRWGYFPSVSAG
-729 WVISNESFMED
+729 WVVSNESFMED
-740 LSSSW
+740 VVSW
-745 MDFFKLRASWGR
+745 LDFFKLRASWGR

-764 PFQYLSTIAFDS
+764 PFQYLSTIAFDTG
-776 RYFPGI
+776 YFPGI
-782 DKTNQTTAAYPNIMS
+782 EKTNWTTAAYPNIMS

-806 EQTDIGLDSRFLGSR
+806 EQTDIGFDSRFFNSR

-837 IQAPILGIMGTGAP
+837 VQAPILGIMGTGAP
-851 FINGGDVRNRGWEI
+851 YINGGDVRNRGWEVA
-865 SLSWRD
+865 LSWRD
-871 NLRDFSYGVNVN
+871 NIRDFSYGVNLN
-883 FARNKNEVLRIA
+883 FAHNDNEVLRIA
-895 NDEGVIHG
+895 NSEGIIHG
-903 PSNVLAQGIAELY
+903 PSNVLANGTAELY
-916 RAEEGFPLGYFWG
+916 RAEEGFPLGYFGG

-948 KGEKI
+948 NGEKI
-953 MPNAVPG
+953 MPDAVPG
-960 DLIFVNQNDDNV
+960 DLIFINQNDDNV
-972 IDDGDKLMIGDPNP
+972 IDDGDKIMIGDPNP

-1000 FDLNMTSNGV
+1000 LDLNMTSNGV
-1010 LGNQIAKSY
+1010 FGNQIAKSY

-1028 NYTKDILGRWHG
+1028 NYTKDVLGRWHG

-1083 KYLWKKMPL
+1083 KYLWKKLPL
-1092 SQARL
+1092 NQARL
-1097 YVTGQNILTVTGY
+1097 YVTGQNILMVTGY

-1128 IGSYPAPVSFLIG
+1128 NGFYPAPMSFLIG

>member
-1 MKKLFLSE
+1 MKKLFLSG
-9 SLREKDS
+9 SLPEKDS

-28 ASFLLLCSCLTF
+28 VGFLLLCSCFAF
-40 ANHAN
+40 ANHAY
-45 SQNTKI
+45 SQNEKV
-51 SLNKVR
+51 SLNKIQ
-57 VQLEDVLNEI
+57 VQLEDVLSEI
-67 ESQTD
+67 EDQTN
-72 YLFVSNRNVDLSRQV
+72 YLFISNRELDLTQKV
-87 SVRASNKPVRE
+87 SVHAANESVQE
-98 VLEEVLK
+98 VLNEVLK
-105 NTGLTFTM
+105 DTGLTFSV
-113 EGVNIILSQ
+113 EGVNIILTQ
-122 KEENIVEI
+122 KEVNVLIA
-130 QQQEKKVS
+130 QQQVKNIS
-138 GKIVDQDGEPVVG
+138 GKIVDQNGEPVIG
-151 ANIVER
+151 ANVVEK
-157 GTTNGV
+157 GTANGV
-163 ISDLDG
+163 ISDLEG
-169 NFSLSVRDNAELQ
+169 RFSIRVQDNAELQ
-182 ISYIGYVDQIIPVIG
+182 ISYIGYVDQIIPVAG
-197 KERFDIVLKEDSQ
+197 KENLGIVLKEDYQ
-210 SLDEVVV
+210 NLDEIVV

-281 TGDSTPLYIVDGV
+281 TGNSTPLYIVDGV
-294 TTSSIDYLNP
+294 TTGSIDHLSP

-330 VLVVTKQGK
+330 VLVVTKQGR

-356 YKNVETLNA
+356 YKDVETLNA
-365 QDFAMIMNEAA
+365 KEFALIMNEAA
-376 VNSGMPEYDFASLVP
+376 VNSGMPEYDFPSLVP
-391 DWSKIQN
+391 DWDKIQN
-398 GTWNG
+398 GTWSG
-403 TNWLEELKNK
+403 TDWLDELKNK
-413 NALTQNHALGITGGT
+413 NAFTQNHALGITGGT

-438 YTSQEGILGQPST
+438 YTSQEGVLGQPSA

-470 NSFDILKV
+470 KSFDILKF
-478 GENLNYSHVIREAI
+478 GENLSYSHVTKESV
-492 GGGGNYLF
+492 GGGGDYLF
-500 QAMKT
+500 MAMKT
-505 SPFLPVYDENGDY
+505 SPFLPVYDEKGDY
-518 HYSIPWNPYDANPVG
+518 HYAIPWNPYDANPVG
-533 LNYYRNSGNMNK
+533 FNYYRNSGNINK
-545 SNYLRGNVYM
+545 TNYLRGNAYM

-574 ASSYRSFVPV
+574 ASSYRSFIPV
-584 YNLSTIDEGYRTE
+584 YSLSTIDDGYRTE

-613 NTVNYETTINED
+613 NTVNYETTINEI

-631 VGTSAEKSGIGES
+631 LGTSAEKSGIGES
-644 LSGKNVNSIF
+644 LSGKNLNSIF

-665 RIIYSDKTSLYGSP
+665 KIIYSDKTSLHGSP
-679 WGQGRL
+679 WEQGRL

-694 DYKEKYMATLVMRA
+694 DYKEKYMATFVMRA

-714 APDKRWGYFPSVSAG
+714 APNKRWGYFPSVSAG
-729 WVISNESFMED
+729 WVVSNESFMED
-740 LSSSW
+740 VVSW
-745 MDFFKLRASWGR
+745 LDFFKLRASWGR

-764 PFQYLSTIAFDS
+764 PFQYLSTIAFDTG
-776 RYFPGI
+776 YFPGI
-782 DKTNQTTAAYPNIMS
+782 EKTNWTTAAYPNIMS
-797 NPDVTWETS
+797 NPYVTWETS
-806 EQTDIGLDSRFLGSR
+806 EQTDIGFDSRFFNSR

-837 IQAPILGIMGTGAP
+837 VQAPILGIMGTGAP
-851 FINGGDVRNRGWEI
+851 YINGGDVRNRGWEVA
-865 SLSWRD
+865 LSWRD
-871 NLRDFSYGVNVN
+871 NIRDFSYGVNLN
-883 FARNKNEVLRIA
+883 FAHNDNEVLRIA
-895 NDEGVIHG
+895 NSEGIIHG
-903 PSNVLAQGIAELY
+903 PSNVLANGTAELY

-948 KGEKI
+948 NGEKI
-953 MPNAVPG
+953 MPDAVPG
-960 DLIFVNQNDDNV
+960 DLIFINQNDDNV
-972 IDDGDKLMIGDPNP
+972 IDDGDKIMIGDPNP

-1000 FDLNMTSNGV
+1000 LDLNMTSNGV
-1010 LGNQIAKSY
+1010 FGNQIAKSY

-1028 NYTKDILGRWHG
+1028 NYTKDVLGRWHG

-1083 KYLWKKMPL
+1083 KYLWKKLPL
-1092 SQARL
+1092 NQARL

-1128 IGSYPAPVSFLIG
+1128 NGFYPAPMSFLIG

>member
-1 MKKLFLSE
+1 MKKLLLPE
-9 SLREKDS
+9 SIEEKDL

-28 ASFLLLCSCLTF
+28 TCSLLLCSCF
-40 ANHAN
+40 AFAGNIH
-45 SQNTKI
+45 SQNARVNLDKQY
-51 SLNKVR
+51 
-57 VQLEDVLNEI
+57 VQLEEVLNEI
-67 ESQTD
+67 EKQTD
-72 YLFVSNRNVDLSRQV
+72 YLFVSNRNVDLTQRV
-87 SVRASNKPVRE
+87 SVSVTNKPVRE
-98 VLEEVLK
+98 VLDVILK
-105 NTGLTFTM
+105 GKGLTFTM
-113 EGVNIILSQ
+113 EGVNIVLTQ
-122 KEENIVEI
+122 KEELLSDIV
-130 QQQEKKVS
+130 QQNKKIS
-138 GKIVDQDGEPVVG
+138 GRIVDQNGEPVIG
-151 ANIVER
+151 ANVVEK

-163 ISDLDG
+163 ISDIEG
-169 NFSLSVRDNAELQ
+169 RFSLAVAPGAELK
-182 ISYIGYVDQIIPVIG
+182 ISYIGYVDQTIPVAG
-197 KERFDIVLKEDSQ
+197 DENLDIILKEDSQ

-274 SVRGVGT
+274 SVRGIGT
-281 TGDSTPLYIVDGV
+281 TGNSTPLYIVDGV
-294 TTSSIDYLNP
+294 TTGSIDHLNP

-356 YKNVETLNA
+356 SKNVETLNA

-391 DWSKIQN
+391 DWDKIQN

-403 TNWLEELKNK
+403 TNWLEELENK
-413 NALTQNHALGITGGT
+413 NAFTQNHALGITGGT

-438 YTSQEGILGQPST
+438 YTSQEGVLGQPAT

-470 NSFDILKV
+470 SSFDVLKF
-478 GENLNYSHVIREAI
+478 GENLNYSHVIRESM

-500 QAMKT
+500 MAMKT
-505 SPFLPVYDENGDY
+505 SPFLPVYDEKGDY
-518 HYSIPWNPYDANPVG
+518 HYAIPWNPFDSNPVG
-533 LNYYRNSGNMNK
+533 INYYRNSGNINK

-555 VLQPI
+555 ALQPI
-560 KGLTWRS
+560 KGLIWRS

-574 ASSYRSFVPV
+574 TSSYRSFIPV
-584 YNLSTIDEGYRTE
+584 FSLSTLDDGYLTE
-597 SEVNQNMSV
+597 NEVNQNMSV

-613 NTVNYETTINED
+613 NTINYETRINEV

-631 VGTSAEKSGIGES
+631 LGTSAEKSGIGES

-659 GYLDNT
+659 GYLNNT
-665 RIIYSDKTSLYGSP
+665 KNIYSDKTSLYGSP
-679 WGQGRL
+679 WDQGRL

-714 APDKRWGYFPSVSAG
+714 APNKRWGYFPSASAG
-729 WVISNESFMED
+729 WVVSNEPFMED
-740 LSSSW
+740 MTTWL
-745 MDFFKLRASWGR
+745 DFFKLRASWGR

-764 PFQYLSTIAFDS
+764 PFQYLSTIAFDTG
-776 RYFPGI
+776 YFPGI
-782 DKTNQTTAAYPNIMS
+782 EKTNWTAAAYPNIMS

-806 EQTDIGLDSRFLGSR
+806 EQTDIGFDSRFFNSR
-821 LGFTF
+821 LGLTF

-837 IQAPILGIMGTGAP
+837 VQAPILGIMGTGAP
-851 FINGGDVRNRGWEI
+851 YINGGDVRNRGWEI
-865 SLSWRD
+865 ALSWRD
-871 NLRDFSYGVNVN
+871 HIREFSYGVNLN
-883 FARNKNEVLRIA
+883 FAHNDNEVLRIA
-895 NDEGVIHG
+895 NSEGVIHG
-903 PSNVLAQGIAELY
+903 PSNVLANGTAELY

-929 YKTGGVFQNQQQ
+929 YKTGGIFQNQQQ
-941 IDNYVNS
+941 IDSYVNS

-953 MPNAVPG
+953 MPDAVPG
-960 DLIFVNQNDDNV
+960 DLIFVNQNNDNV
-972 IDDGDKLMIGDPNP
+972 IDDGDKVMIGDPNP

-993 FNLGYKG
+993 FNLAYKG

-1040 EGTSNTIPRVN
+1040 EGTSSTIPRVN

-1056 NDTYVSDRYIENGDY
+1056 NDTYVSDRYVENGDY

-1083 KYLWKKMPL
+1083 KYLWKKLPL

-1119 GNNWAGGID
+1119 GDNWAGGID
-1128 IGSYPAPVSFLIG
+1128 NGFYPAPVSFLIG

>member
-1 MKKLFLSE
+1 MKKLFLSG
-9 SLREKDS
+9 SLPEKDS

-28 ASFLLLCSCLTF
+28 VGFLLLCSCFAF
-40 ANHAN
+40 ANHAY
-45 SQNTKI
+45 SQNEKV
-51 SLNKVR
+51 SLNKIQ
-57 VQLEDVLNEI
+57 VQLEDVLSEI
-67 ESQTD
+67 EDQTN
-72 YLFVSNRNVDLSRQV
+72 YLFISNRELDLTQKV
-87 SVRASNKPVRE
+87 SVHAANESVQE
-98 VLEEVLK
+98 VLNEVLK
-105 NTGLTFTM
+105 DTGLTFSV
-113 EGVNIILSQ
+113 EGVNIILTQ
-122 KEENIVEI
+122 KEVNVLIA
-130 QQQEKKVS
+130 QQQVKNIS
-138 GKIVDQDGEPVVG
+138 GKIVDQNGEPVIG
-151 ANIVER
+151 ANVVEK
-157 GTTNGV
+157 GTANGV
-163 ISDLDG
+163 ISDLEG
-169 NFSLSVRDNAELQ
+169 RFSIRVQDNAELQ
-182 ISYIGYVDQIIPVIG
+182 ISYIGYVDQIIPVAG
-197 KERFDIVLKEDSQ
+197 KENLGIVLKEDYQ
-210 SLDEVVV
+210 NLDEIVV

-281 TGDSTPLYIVDGV
+281 TGNSTPLYIVDGV
-294 TTSSIDYLNP
+294 TTGSIDHLSP

-330 VLVVTKQGK
+330 VLVVTKQGR

-356 YKNVETLNA
+356 YKDVETLNA
-365 QDFAMIMNEAA
+365 KEFALIMNEAA
-376 VNSGMPEYDFASLVP
+376 VNSGMPEYDFPSLVP
-391 DWSKIQN
+391 DWDKIQN
-398 GTWNG
+398 GTWSG
-403 TNWLEELKNK
+403 TDWLDELKNK
-413 NALTQNHALGITGGT
+413 NAFTQNHALGITGGT

-438 YTSQEGILGQPST
+438 YTSQEGVLGQPSA

-470 NSFDILKV
+470 KSFDILKF
-478 GENLNYSHVIREAI
+478 GENLSYSHVTKESV
-492 GGGGNYLF
+492 GGGGDYLF
-500 QAMKT
+500 MAMKT
-505 SPFLPVYDENGDY
+505 SPFLPVYDEKGDY
-518 HYSIPWNPYDANPVG
+518 HYAIPWNPYDANPVG
-533 LNYYRNSGNMNK
+533 FNYYRNSGNINK
-545 SNYLRGNVYM
+545 TNYLRGNAYM

-574 ASSYRSFVPV
+574 ASSYRSFIPV
-584 YNLSTIDEGYRTE
+584 YSLSTIDDGYRTE

-613 NTVNYETTINED
+613 NTVNYETTINEI

-631 VGTSAEKSGIGES
+631 LGTSAEKSGIGES
-644 LSGKNVNSIF
+644 LSGKNLNSIF

-665 RIIYSDKTSLYGSP
+665 KIIYSDKTSLHGSP
-679 WGQGRL
+679 WEQGRL

-694 DYKEKYMATLVMRA
+694 DYKEKYMATFVMRA

-714 APDKRWGYFPSVSAG
+714 APNKRWGYFPSVSAG
-729 WVISNESFMED
+729 WVVSNESFMED
-740 LSSSW
+740 VVSW
-745 MDFFKLRASWGR
+745 LDFFKLRASWGR

-764 PFQYLSTIAFDS
+764 PFQYLSTIAFDTG
-776 RYFPGI
+776 YFPGI
-782 DKTNQTTAAYPNIMS
+782 EKTNWTTAAYPNIMS

-806 EQTDIGLDSRFLGSR
+806 EQTDIGFDSRFFNSR

-837 IQAPILGIMGTGAP
+837 VQAPILGIMGTGAP
-851 FINGGDVRNRGWEI
+851 YINGGDVRNRGWEVA
-865 SLSWRD
+865 LSWRD
-871 NLRDFSYGVNVN
+871 NIRDFSYGVNLN
-883 FARNKNEVLRIA
+883 FAHNDNEVLRIA
-895 NDEGVIHG
+895 NSEGIIHG
-903 PSNVLAQGIAELY
+903 PSNVLANGTAELY

-948 KGEKI
+948 NGEKI
-953 MPNAVPG
+953 MPDAVPG
-960 DLIFVNQNDDNV
+960 DLIFINQNDDNV
-972 IDDGDKLMIGDPNP
+972 IDDGDKIMIGDPNP

-1000 FDLNMTSNGV
+1000 LDLNMTSNGV
-1010 LGNQIAKSY
+1010 FGNQIAKSY

-1028 NYTKDILGRWHG
+1028 NYTKDVLGRWHG

-1083 KYLWKKMPL
+1083 KYLWKKL
-1092 SQARL
+1092 QLNQARL

-1128 IGSYPAPVSFLIG
+1128 NGFYPAPMSFLIG

>member
-1 MKKLFLSE
+1 MKKLFLSG
-9 SLREKDS
+9 SLPEKDS

-28 ASFLLLCSCLTF
+28 VGFLLLCFCFAF
-40 ANHAN
+40 ANHAY
-45 SQNTKI
+45 SQNEKV
-51 SLNKVR
+51 SLNKIQ
-57 VQLEDVLNEI
+57 VQLEDVLSEI
-67 ESQTD
+67 EDQTN
-72 YLFVSNRNVDLSRQV
+72 YLFISNRELDLTQKV
-87 SVRASNKPVRE
+87 SVHAANESVQE
-98 VLEEVLK
+98 VLNEVLK
-105 NTGLTFTM
+105 DTGLTFSV
-113 EGVNIILSQ
+113 EGVNIILTQ
-122 KEENIVEI
+122 KEVNVLIA
-130 QQQEKKVS
+130 QQQVKNIS
-138 GKIVDQDGEPVVG
+138 GKIVDQNGEPVIG
-151 ANIVER
+151 ANVVEK
-157 GTTNGV
+157 GTANGV
-163 ISDLDG
+163 ISDLEG
-169 NFSLSVRDNAELQ
+169 RFSIRVQDNAELQ
-182 ISYIGYVDQIIPVIG
+182 ISYIGYVDQIIPVAG
-197 KERFDIVLKEDSQ
+197 KENLGIVLKEDYQ
-210 SLDEVVV
+210 NLDEIVV

-281 TGDSTPLYIVDGV
+281 TGNSTPLYIVDGV
-294 TTSSIDYLNP
+294 TTGSIDHLSP

-330 VLVVTKQGK
+330 VLVVTKQGR

-344 ISYDGYVGIQNL
+344 ISYEGYVGIQNL
-356 YKNVETLNA
+356 YKDVETLNA
-365 QDFAMIMNEAA
+365 KEFALIMNEAA
-376 VNSGMPEYDFASLVP
+376 VNSGMPEYDFPSLVP
-391 DWSKIQN
+391 DWDKIQN
-398 GTWNG
+398 GTWSG
-403 TNWLEELKNK
+403 TDWLDELKNK
-413 NALTQNHALGITGGT
+413 NAFTQNHALGITGGT

-438 YTSQEGILGQPST
+438 YTSQEGVLGQPSA

-470 NSFDILKV
+470 KSFDILKF
-478 GENLNYSHVIREAI
+478 GENLSYSHVTKESV
-492 GGGGNYLF
+492 GGGGDYLF
-500 QAMKT
+500 MAMKT
-505 SPFLPVYDENGDY
+505 SPFLPVYDEKGDY
-518 HYSIPWNPYDANPVG
+518 HYAIPWNPYDANPVG
-533 LNYYRNSGNMNK
+533 FNYYRNSGNINK
-545 SNYLRGNVYM
+545 TNYLRGNAYM

-574 ASSYRSFVPV
+574 ASSYRSFIPV
-584 YNLSTIDEGYRTE
+584 YSLSTIDDGYRTE

-613 NTVNYETTINED
+613 NTVNYETTINEI

-631 VGTSAEKSGIGES
+631 LGTSAEKSGIGES
-644 LSGKNVNSIF
+644 LSGKNLNSIF

-665 RIIYSDKTSLYGSP
+665 KIIYSDKTSLHGSP
-679 WGQGRL
+679 WEQGRL

-694 DYKEKYMATLVMRA
+694 DYKEKYMATFVMRA

-714 APDKRWGYFPSVSAG
+714 APNKRWGYFPSVSAG
-729 WVISNESFMED
+729 WVVSNESFMED
-740 LSSSW
+740 VVSW
-745 MDFFKLRASWGR
+745 LDFFKLRASWGH

-764 PFQYLSTIAFDS
+764 PFQYLSTIAFDTG
-776 RYFPGI
+776 YFPGI
-782 DKTNQTTAAYPNIMS
+782 EKTNWTTAAYPNIMS

-806 EQTDIGLDSRFLGSR
+806 EQTDIGFDSRFFNSR

-837 IQAPILGIMGTGAP
+837 VQAPILGIMGTGAP
-851 FINGGDVRNRGWEI
+851 YINGGDVRNRGWEVA
-865 SLSWRD
+865 LSWRD
-871 NLRDFSYGVNVN
+871 NIRDFSYGVNLN
-883 FARNKNEVLRIA
+883 FAHNDNEVLRIA
-895 NDEGVIHG
+895 NSEGIIHG
-903 PSNVLAQGIAELY
+903 PSNVLANGTAELY

-948 KGEKI
+948 NGEKI
-953 MPNAVPG
+953 MPDAVPG
-960 DLIFVNQNDDNV
+960 DLIFINQNDDNV
-972 IDDGDKLMIGDPNP
+972 IDDGDKIMIGDPNP

-1000 FDLNMTSNGV
+1000 LDLNMTSNGV
-1010 LGNQIAKSY
+1010 FGNQIAKSY

-1028 NYTKDILGRWHG
+1028 NYTKDVLGRWHG

-1083 KYLWKKMPL
+1083 KYLWKKLPL
-1092 SQARL
+1092 NQARL
-1097 YVTGQNILTVTGY
+1097 YVTGQNILMVTGY

-1128 IGSYPAPVSFLIG
+1128 NGFYPAPMSFLIG

>member
-1 MKKLFLSE
+1 MKKLFLSG
-9 SLREKDS
+9 SLPEKDS

-28 ASFLLLCSCLTF
+28 VGFLLLCSCFAF
-40 ANHAN
+40 ANHAY
-45 SQNTKI
+45 SQNEKV
-51 SLNKVR
+51 SLNKIQ
-57 VQLEDVLNEI
+57 VQLEDVLSEI
-67 ESQTD
+67 EDQTN
-72 YLFVSNRNVDLSRQV
+72 YLFISNRELDLTQKV
-87 SVRASNKPVRE
+87 SVHAANESVQE
-98 VLEEVLK
+98 VLNEVLK
-105 NTGLTFTM
+105 DTGLTFSV
-113 EGVNIILSQ
+113 EGVNIILTQ
-122 KEENIVEI
+122 KEVNVLIA
-130 QQQEKKVS
+130 QQQVKNIS
-138 GKIVDQDGEPVVG
+138 GKIVDQNGEPVIG
-151 ANIVER
+151 ANVVEK
-157 GTTNGV
+157 GTANGV
-163 ISDLDG
+163 ISDLEG
-169 NFSLSVRDNAELQ
+169 RFSIRVQDNAELQ
-182 ISYIGYVDQIIPVIG
+182 ISYIGYVDQIIPVAG
-197 KERFDIVLKEDSQ
+197 KENLGIVLKEDYQ
-210 SLDEVVV
+210 NLDEIVV

-281 TGDSTPLYIVDGV
+281 TGNSTPLYIVDGV
-294 TTSSIDYLNP
+294 TTGSIDHLSP

-330 VLVVTKQGK
+330 VLVVTKQGR

-356 YKNVETLNA
+356 YKDVETLNA
-365 QDFAMIMNEAA
+365 KEFALIMNEAA
-376 VNSGMPEYDFASLVP
+376 VNSGMPEYDFPSLVP
-391 DWSKIQN
+391 DWDKIQN
-398 GTWNG
+398 GTWSG
-403 TNWLEELKNK
+403 TDWLDELKNK
-413 NALTQNHALGITGGT
+413 NAFTQNHALGITGGT

-438 YTSQEGILGQPST
+438 YTSQEGVLGQPSA

-470 NSFDILKV
+470 KSFDILKF
-478 GENLNYSHVIREAI
+478 GENLSYSHVTKESV
-492 GGGGNYLF
+492 GGGGDYLF
-500 QAMKT
+500 MAMKT
-505 SPFLPVYDENGDY
+505 NPFLPVYDGKGDY
-518 HYSIPWNPYDANPVG
+518 HYAIPWNPYDANPVG
-533 LNYYRNSGNMNK
+533 FNYYRNSGNINK
-545 SNYLRGNVYM
+545 TNYLRGNAYM

-574 ASSYRSFVPV
+574 ASSYRSFIPV
-584 YNLSTIDEGYRTE
+584 YSLSTIDDGYRTE

-613 NTVNYETTINED
+613 NTVNYETTINEI

-631 VGTSAEKSGIGES
+631 LGTSAEKSGIGES
-644 LSGKNVNSIF
+644 LSGKNLNSIF

-665 RIIYSDKTSLYGSP
+665 KIIYSDKTSLHGSP
-679 WGQGRL
+679 WEQGRL

-694 DYKEKYMATLVMRA
+694 DYKEKYMATFVMRA

-714 APDKRWGYFPSVSAG
+714 APNKRWGYFPSVSAG
-729 WVISNESFMED
+729 WVVSNESFMED
-740 LSSSW
+740 VVSW
-745 MDFFKLRASWGR
+745 LDFFKLRASWGR

-764 PFQYLSTIAFDS
+764 PFQYLSTIAFDTG
-776 RYFPGI
+776 YFPGI
-782 DKTNQTTAAYPNIMS
+782 EKTNWTTAAYPNIMS

-806 EQTDIGLDSRFLGSR
+806 EQTDIGFDSRFFNSR

-837 IQAPILGIMGTGAP
+837 VQAPILGIMGTGAP
-851 FINGGDVRNRGWEI
+851 YINGGDVRNRGWEVA
-865 SLSWRD
+865 LSWRD
-871 NLRDFSYGVNVN
+871 NIRDFSYGVNLN
-883 FARNKNEVLRIA
+883 FAHNDNEVLRIA
-895 NDEGVIHG
+895 NSEGIIHG
-903 PSNVLAQGIAELY
+903 PSNVLANGTAELY

-948 KGEKI
+948 NGEKI
-953 MPNAVPG
+953 MPDAVPG
-960 DLIFVNQNDDNV
+960 DLIFINQNDDNV
-972 IDDGDKLMIGDPNP
+972 IDDGDKIMIGDPNP
-986 DFIFSFS
+986 DFIFSLS

-1000 FDLNMTSNGV
+1000 LDLNMTSNGV
-1010 LGNQIAKSY
+1010 FGNQIAKSY

-1028 NYTKDILGRWHG
+1028 NYTKDVLGRWHG

-1083 KYLWKKMPL
+1083 KYLWKKLPL
-1092 SQARL
+1092 NQARL

-1128 IGSYPAPVSFLIG
+1128 NGFYPAPMSFLIG